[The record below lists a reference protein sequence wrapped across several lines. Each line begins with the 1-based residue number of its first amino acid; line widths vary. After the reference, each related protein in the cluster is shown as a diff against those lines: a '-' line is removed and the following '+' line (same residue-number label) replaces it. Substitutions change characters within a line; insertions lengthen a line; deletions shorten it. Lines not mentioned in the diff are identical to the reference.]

1 MSLRGWLWRIARRVL
16 ADVLEA
22 GALYFDAVNDR
33 QHKPPP
39 KPAPDFDNETTPTL
53 RCRHNA
59 RLNERC
65 LKCDP
70 P

>member
-1 MSLRGWLWRIARRVL
+1 MRLLL
-16 ADVLEA
+16 AA
-22 GALYFDAVNDR
+22 ALDMLIDAVEWYSR
-33 QHKPPP
+33 EQAGRAHPSRYPPP
-39 KPAPDFDNETTPTL
+39 KPAQDFDNETTPTL

>member
-1 MSLRGWLWRIARRVL
+1 VTFRRIL
-16 ADVLEA
+16 AAFLDLLIEGIEWYGREQSESA
-22 GALYFDAVNDR
+22 HPSRF
-33 QHKPPP
+33 PPP
-39 KPAPDFDNETTPTL
+39 KPAPGFDNETTPTL

-70 P
+70 L